1 MGFLAL
7 AVLVVVAL
15 VVAAGVHTGP
25 HGLLTAGIIGI
36 VASIGFIV
44 GIIALA
50 PAGTRT
56 SVDWALLS
64 TAGAVSLAAVVGG
77 ASAWPALR
85 RHQPSFGENRLWGAE
100 GVVLTEL
107 APVGTVRVRGET
119 WSAESLGGTLPA
131 GARVHVMEVEGLRL
145 RVCPDVM
152 TVPKIDEGAQSAG
165 ALGEERRWS
174 R

>member
-7 AVLVVVAL
+7 AVLVVVA
-15 VVAAGVHTGP
+15 VAVAAGVHTGP
-25 HGLLTAGIIGI
+25 HGLFTAGVIGV

-50 PAGTRT
+50 PAGSRT

-64 TAGAVSLAAVVGG
+64 TAAAVSAAAVLGG
-77 ASAWPALR
+77 ALTWPALR

-107 APVGTVRVRGET
+107 SPVGTVRVRGET
-119 WSAESLGGTLPA
+119 WTAESLSGPLAA
-131 GARVHVMEVEGLRL
+131 GARVNVVEVEGLRL
-145 RVCPDVM
+145 RVSSDVM
-152 TVPKIDEGAQSAG
+152 TVPGLNDGSKN
-165 ALGEERRWS
+165 EEPRWS
-174 R
+174 P